1 MLFNSL
7 DFFIFLAV
15 VLLAVWAG
23 GLRLR
28 NWILLA
34 ASFVFYGWWEWRYLA
49 LLVFNCLVAYGSA
62 LGIAAAANAGA
73 KKRWCAAGVT
83 VCIGLLAYFKYRG
96 FFLENVTAALAAMG
110 LGKASGPIQV
120 ALPVG
125 ISFFTFQAVA
135 YIVDVYRGTTA
146 ACRNFRDFLLFK
158 TFFPQ
163 LVAGPIERA
172 HHLLPQIQQPRK
184 ATNAEILEGTYL
196 VLWGLCK
203 KTVVADNL
211 ALKVN
216 RIFDQ
221 STFST
226 ADVLIGSIGFAF
238 QIYADFSGYTDIARG
253 VARWLGI
260 RLSEN
265 FRFPYFATNPQDFWR
280 RWHIT
285 LSTWLREYVYI
296 PLGGNRRGRGRTS
309 LNLFLTML
317 IGGLWHGA
325 AWNFVLWGAYQ
336 GGLLMAHRAW
346 TQWRGER
353 RHSHLSRIVS
363 IVAMFG
369 FTLYG
374 WLLFRLG
381 SFEQIAAATSALGRL
396 DFGGD
401 FLARIARLLP
411 YIGLVIVV
419 DLVAFLSR
427 DPWVYVRRHPVL
439 VAAFFTFLFYCILIV
454 GYAGGSQFIYF
465 AF

>member
-7 DFFIFLAV
+7 DFIIFLAV

-28 NWILLA
+28 SWILLV
-34 ASFVFYGWWEWRYLA
+34 ASLVFYGWWEWRYL
-49 LLVFNCLVAYGSA
+49 LLLLFNCLVAYGSA
-62 LGIAAAANAGA
+62 LGIATATSPQRRKA
-73 KKRWCAAGVT
+73 WCAAGVT
-83 VCIGLLAYFKYRG
+83 ICLGLLAFFKYRG
-96 FFLENVTAALAAMG
+96 FFLENVTALLAS
-110 LGKASGPIQV
+110 LGMASASGPV
-120 ALPVG
+120 AIILPIG

-135 YIVDVYRGTTA
+135 YVVDVYRGITPA
-146 ACRNFRDFLLFK
+146 SWNFRDFLLFK
-158 TFFPQ
+158 SFFPQ

-172 HHLLPQIQQPRK
+172 HHLLPQIQHPRR
-184 ATNAEILEGTYL
+184 ATNAEIIEGLYL
-196 VLWGLCK
+196 VLWGFCK
-203 KTVVADNL
+203 KVVVADNL

-221 STFST
+221 SSFST
-226 ADVLIGSIGFAF
+226 ADVIIGALGFGF

-253 VARWLGI
+253 VARWFGI

-296 PLGGNRRGRGRTS
+296 PLGGNRHGRGRTS
-309 LNLFLTML
+309 FNLFLTML
-317 IGGLWHGA
+317 LGGLWHGA

-336 GGLLMAHRAW
+336 GALLIAHRAW
-346 TQWRGER
+346 TEWRGER
-353 RHSHLSRIVS
+353 RHSHASRIAS
-363 IVAMFG
+363 IFVMFA

-381 SFEQIAAATSALGRL
+381 SFDQIASATAALGRL
-396 DFGGD
+396 DFGPD
-401 FLARIARLLP
+401 FLARLARLMP
-411 YIGLVIVV
+411 YIGLVLLV
-419 DLVAFLSR
+419 DLVSFLAR

-439 VAAFFTFLFYCILIV
+439 VAAFFLFLFYCILIV
-454 GYAGGSQFIYF
+454 GNAGGGQFIYF